1 MTLPQTLRSQAR
13 AQRRALSPE
22 DALRHGSS
30 LARQAGLL
38 HLLESARTIAAYLP
52 NDGETD
58 TGPLIAL
65 LWKRGKRVFLPLLRF
80 APHKHLAFGLYRP
93 DTALLP
99 NQYGIPEPVGTP
111 VLDHPGQLDLALVPL
126 VAFDGQGHRIG
137 MGGGFYDRTFA
148 YLKAPGAVRAPL
160 LIGLAHE
167 CQKYA
172 SLPAEPWDVP
182 LDGVATERAFY
193 PFNDPASTP

>member
-1 MTLPQTLRSQAR
+1 MILPRTFRSQAR
-13 AQRRALSPE
+13 AHRRALSPE
-22 DALRHGSS
+22 AALRHGES
-30 LARQAGLL
+30 LALQPGLL

-52 NDGETD
+52 SDGEID

-65 LWKRGKRVFLPLLRF
+65 LWERGKHVFLPLLRF

-93 DTALLP
+93 ETGLAP

-126 VAFDGQGHRIG
+126 VAFDSQGHRIG

-148 YLKAPGAVRAPL
+148 YLKAPGAAPAPL
-160 LIGLAHE
+160 LVGLAHE
-167 CQKYA
+167 CQRYPN
-172 SLPAEPWDVP
+172 LPAEPWDVP

-193 PFNDPASTP
+193 SFNDKANAP